1 MHLFSETSRIPH
13 EFLKRLI
20 MKPKKPKE
28 LNRNKT
34 FFLSCVLLSFLTN
47 LSFSQNVI
55 PKFGKEDRSLKING
69 GIRLMSDIYAYSGI
83 APRRDGFQFRVQA
96 RLNLSLLGIEAPFA
110 FNFSEGNQNF
120 KLPSYTFTGIS
131 PKYKIATLHVGDRS
145 MFFSRYTLGN
155 ITFRGVGLELN
166 PGKFYVGGM
175 YGRLRRAVAEDL
187 DGRQNL
193 DPSYKRMGYAVKA
206 GYAGEKSKLALIL
219 FGANDDENSILQ
231 PTNMIISPNSNMVA
245 SIQAYQKISN
255 RININLDWAHSLFN
269 RDTRAV
275 SISDEGGF
283 SRTYGGIFSP
293 NASFQEGDAFNT
305 RLNYS
310 GKNYGINFGY
320 ERITRGFRT
329 LGAIFFNND
338 LENITAGFTKSWL
351 KGKLNLAINGG
362 VERTNLDEFVA
373 EKTARI
379 IASGNLNYAPSEKWN
394 YSAQYSNFQNST
406 KLRAVNNQELFVDSI
421 FLAQVTQAA
430 TFTATHMMGENGNGG
445 SITGMLSFQNA
456 NSIIE
461 DVITEDQKSNFWYG
475 SMIYRAPQK
484 ETFGWGASL
493 SVNRSTFSN
502 ITSTFI
508 TPSFL
513 ADKSFLN
520 EKLKTDAR
528 LSVNYISQVDDS
540 KVLLN
545 FGLGAQYEINK
556 DNNLRLSS
564 NIIQQ
569 FGSGTNEKRFFE
581 AYINVTY
588 GYKFRRNGIKKKQ

>member
-1 MHLFSETSRIPH
+1 MDPRIRKKLNKNKV
-13 EFLKRLI
+13 FLLI
-20 MKPKKPKE
+20 C
-28 LNRNKT
+28 
-34 FFLSCVLLSFLTN
+34 FLSFCLINNT
-47 LSFSQNVI
+47 FSQNVI

-69 GIRLMSDIYAYSGI
+69 GIRLINDIYAYSGI
-83 APRRDGFQFRVQA
+83 APRRDGFQFRAQA
-96 RLNLSLLGIEAPFA
+96 RLNLSLLGIDAPFA
-110 FNFSEGNQNF
+110 FNFSDGNQNF
-120 KLPSYTFTGIS
+120 KLPSYTFAGIS
-131 PKYKIATLHVGDRS
+131 PRYKIATLHVGDRS

-193 DPSYKRMGYAVKA
+193 DPSYKRMGYAFKA
-206 GYAGEKSKLALIL
+206 GYAGEKSKIAFIL
-219 FGANDDENSILQ
+219 FGANDDENSIVQ
-231 PTNMIISPNSNMVA
+231 PTTMIISPNSNMVA
-245 SIQAYQKISN
+245 SIQAFQKISKKVSV
-255 RININLDWAHSLFN
+255 NLDWAHSLFN
-269 RDTRAV
+269 RDTRAETLL
-275 SISDEGGF
+275 DEGGF
-283 SRTYGGIFSP
+283 SRTYGGLFSP
-293 NASFQEGDAFNT
+293 NASFQSGDAFNT
-305 RLNYS
+305 KLNYS

-351 KGKLNLAINGG
+351 QGKLNFAINGG
-362 VERTNLDEFVA
+362 IERTNLDEFVA
-373 EKTARI
+373 EKTSRI

-406 KLRAVNNQELFVDSI
+406 KLRAANNQELFVDSI
-421 FLAQVTQAA
+421 FLAQVTQSA
-430 TFTATHMMGENGNGG
+430 TFTATHMMGKKGDGG
-445 SITGMLSFQNA
+445 SITGMLSYQNA

-461 DVITEDQKSNFWYG
+461 DVISEDQTSNFWYG
-475 SMIYRAPQK
+475 SMIYRAAQK

-528 LSVNYISQVDDS
+528 VSVNYISQVDDA

-556 DNNLRLSS
+556 DNTLRLSS

-569 FGSGTNEKRFFE
+569 FGSSDIGKRFFE

-588 GYKFRRNGIKKKQ
+588 GYKFRRIMKKKEKI

>member
-1 MHLFSETSRIPH
+1 MRPH
-13 EFLKRLI
+13 KTKKINKSTWILLI
-20 MKPKKPKE
+20 
-28 LNRNKT
+28 T
-34 FFLSCVLLSFLTN
+34 FFSFSLIKN
-47 LSFSQNVI
+47 SFSQNVV
-55 PKFGKEDRSLKING
+55 PNFGKDNRSLKING

-83 APRRDGFQFRVQA
+83 APRRDGFQFRAQA
-96 RLNLSLLGIEAPFA
+96 RLNLSLLGIDAPFA

-131 PKYKIATLHVGDRS
+131 PRYKIVTLHIGDRS
-145 MFFSRYTLGN
+145 MFFSKYTLGN

-219 FGANDDENSILQ
+219 FGANDDKNSIVQ
-231 PTNMIISPNSNMVA
+231 PTTMIISPNSNMVA

-255 RININLDWAHSLFN
+255 KININFDWAHSLFN
-269 RDTRAV
+269 KDTRAV
-275 SISDEGGF
+275 SLSDEGGF
-283 SRTYGGIFSP
+283 GQTYGGMFSP
-293 NASFQEGDAFNT
+293 NASFQAGDAFNT
-305 RLNYS
+305 KLNYS

-338 LENITAGFTKSWL
+338 LENITAGLTKSWL
-351 KGKLNLAINGG
+351 EGKLNFAINGG
-362 VERTNLDEFVA
+362 LERTNLDEFVA
-373 EKTARI
+373 EKTSRI

-421 FLAQVTQAA
+421 FLAQVTQSA
-430 TFTATHMMGENGNGG
+430 TFTATHLMGEKGDGG

-461 DVITEDQKSNFWYG
+461 DVIVEDQKSNFWYG

-484 ETFGWGASL
+484 ETFGWGTSL
-493 SVNRSTFSN
+493 SINRSTFSN
-502 ITSTFI
+502 ITSTYI

-520 EKLKTDAR
+520 EKLKMDGR
-528 LSVNYISQVDDS
+528 LSVNYISQVSDS

-569 FGSGTNEKRFFE
+569 FGSGTNGQRFFE

-588 GYKFRRNGIKKKQ
+588 GYKFKRNGRNKKK